1 MTNQEYRSRR
11 HERWCEMSRGKR
23 FAIMAAGALF
33 FIPTLLALFSAVTMW
48 LWNWLMPTL
57 FKLPAIGFWQA
68 VGILLLAQILFK
80 GGHAGKMGR
89 SRWRRER
96 IRDEMGKQGPP
107 FTPNVSGS
115 PSTTDVR
122 GSQAK
127 TE

>member
-1 MTNQEYRSRR
+1 M
-11 HERWCEMSRGKR
+11 
-23 FAIMAAGALF
+23 MAAGALV

-68 VGILLLAQILFK
+68 LGILLLAQILFK

-89 SRWRRER
+89 SRWRKEE
-96 IRDEMGKQGPP
+96 IRDEMGQQGPP

-115 PSTTDVR
+115 PFTNDV
-122 GSQAK
+122 GGGQAK
-127 TE
+127 AE